1 MKAGII
7 GGRGTGKSTVFWAL
21 TGLKPIAGTGDGK
34 ARARPGQIKV
44 ADARLDMIESL
55 YLSKKKVQAELTV
68 VDFTPNPKEQKEGAA
83 LDPSLIPLIRDI
95 DALLIV
101 IPQFAA
107 MNRELIAEVRNI
119 DGELVFADFEQAE
132 RRLERM
138 KKEKAPSDIERA
150 ALAKCVTTLEH
161 GTPLRTIELTAQEKQ
176 ALSGYG
182 FLSQKPALVVT
193 NCETERAT
201 AVITDAERDALRE
214 HGLEAF
220 RLAAA
225 FEAELWDLDADAQG
239 EFLKEAGLDAPARDR
254 LVAALWTYMGLLTYY
269 TAGENEA
276 RAWALERGGTA
287 LDAAANVH
295 SDLSRGFIR
304 AEVMS
309 YDEFVA
315 LGSEAKMREAGKL
328 RLEGRDYVVKEAD
341 ILKIRFKV

>member
-1 MKAGII
+1 MRAGII
-7 GGRGTGKSTVFWAL
+7 GGRGAGKSTVFRAL
-21 TGLKPIAGTGDGK
+21 TGLAPVAGVADGK
-34 ARARPGQIKV
+34 TRARLGQIKL
-44 ADARLDMIESL
+44 ADPRLDRIEAL
-55 YLSKKKVQAELTV
+55 YESKKKVRAELTV

-101 IPQFAA
+101 VPQFAA
-107 MNRELIAEVRNI
+107 MHRELVAEVRNI
-119 DGELVFADFEQAE
+119 DGEIVFSDFDQAE

-138 KKEKAPSDIERA
+138 KKEKAASEVEGA
-150 ALAKCVTTLEH
+150 ALAKCLKTLER
-161 GTPLRTIELTAQEKQ
+161 GVPLRTVEFTAQERQ

-182 FLSQKPALVVT
+182 FLSQKPALVVI
-193 NCETERAT
+193 NCETEHAT
-201 AVITDAERDALRE
+201 ATITDGEREALHE

-225 FEAELWDLDADAQG
+225 FEAELWDLDADAQS
-239 EFLKEAGLDAPARDR
+239 EMLKEAGLDAAARDR
-254 LVAALWTYMGLLTYY
+254 LVAVLWSYMGLLTYY

-276 RAWALERGGTA
+276 RAWALESGGTA

-295 SDLSRGFIR
+295 SDLARGFIR

-309 YDEFVA
+309 YGDFVA
-315 LGSEAKMREAGKL
+315 LGSEAKCRDAGKL
-328 RLEGRDYVVKEAD
+328 RLEGRDYLVKDGD

>member
-7 GGRGTGKSTVFWAL
+7 GGRGTGKSTVFRAL
-21 TGLKPIAGTGDGK
+21 TGLRPIPGAADAK

-44 ADARLDMIESL
+44 ADARLDTIESL
-55 YLSKKKVQAELTV
+55 YSSQKKVQAELTV
-68 VDFTPNPKEQKEGAA
+68 VDFAPNPKEQKEGAA

-95 DALLIV
+95 DALLVV
-101 IPQFAA
+101 IPQIAA
-107 MNRELIAEVRNI
+107 MDRELVAEVRNI
-119 DGELVFADFEQAE
+119 DAELVFADFAQAE

-150 ALAKCVTTLEH
+150 ALEKCVTTLEH
-161 GTPLRTIELTAQEKQ
+161 GKALRTIQLTTQEKQ
-176 ALSGYG
+176 ALAGYG

-193 NCETERAT
+193 NCEYDRAT
-201 AVITDAERDALRE
+201 SAITDSERDALRE

-225 FEAELWDLDADAQG
+225 FEAELWELDADAHR

-254 LVAALWTYMGLLTYY
+254 LVAALSTYMGLLTYY

-276 RAWALERGGTA
+276 RAWTLPRGATA

-295 SDLSRGFIR
+295 SDLARGFIR

-309 YDEFVA
+309 HDEFVA

-328 RLEGRDYVVKEAD
+328 RLEGRDYVVKDAD